1 MKILRMILLIV
12 TLTVFWVGCR
22 KDKETIAKEF
32 LAGDTWTMVSA
43 KVNGIE
49 SVKDCDKD
57 DLLIFNSDGTFTY
70 HPGSLVCTEG
80 QTGLSGTYL
89 LSKDETQVSI
99 TINKKVIPFNINR
112 IGDERLLLTITDEK
126 DLIEISLERYKKL

>member
-70 HPGSLVCTEG
+70 HPGYLVCTEG

-99 TINKKVIPFNINR
+99 TINKKVISLNINR

-126 DLIEISLERYKKL
+126 DLIEISLERYEKL